1 MVGGGERDGPAGMGE
16 RRAGVGIPAGE
27 AAEIPAGEAVEIPA
41 GEAAEIPVGEAV
53 EIPAGEAVGGAGSA
67 AFAFAAERASA
78 KTFCRRAWKGV
89 S

>member
-16 RRAGVGIPAGE
+16 RRAGVG
-27 AAEIPAGEAVEIPA
+27 IPA